1 MLVLNRR
8 QNEELV
14 IGGDIRVRVL
24 RVRGKSVSLAIDA
37 PGCVSIL
44 RSEIVD
50 QDATSTAEAF
60 SVVRLRES
68 APTTL
73 AD

>member
-8 QNEELV
+8 PNEEIV
-14 IGGDIRVRVL
+14 IGEDIRVRVL

-37 PGCVSIL
+37 PGCVSIV

-50 QDATSTAEAF
+50 RDAVSTTEACA
-60 SVVRLRES
+60 VVRLRES
-68 APTTL
+68 ASATL